1 MSRPLLLLSAG
12 LLAAGAAAAQ
22 APPRP
27 AGPQADAADSAPAAA
42 ESELLAAGARR
53 PGRFG
58 VTLDRGKPLE
68 IRADEFEAAPAESGG
83 KRFTFRKN
91 VEVTQADLRIRA
103 ERLDAHYPPK
113 AKDPERLEAVGGV
126 VVTQGD
132 REALCQRAT
141 YLRGSETLICR
152 GSAELR
158 DGRDRVRGE
167 VIEFDL
173 DAETVTVTGG
183 AELELYPRPD
193 DEAAPAGA
201 GGGR

>member
-1 MSRPLLLLSAG
+1 MSRPLLLLCAG
-12 LLAAGAAAAQ
+12 LLAAGAAAGQ
-22 APPRP
+22 APGPP
-27 AGPQADAADSAPAAA
+27 AAPEAAAADPGPAAA
-42 ESELLAAGARR
+42 ESERSAAGASR

-58 VTLDRGKPLE
+58 VTIDRRQPLE

-103 ERLDAHYPPK
+103 ERLDAHYGPK
-113 AKDPERLEAVGGV
+113 SKDPERLVAVGGV

-132 REALCQRAT
+132 REASCQRAT
-141 YLRGSETLICR
+141 YLRGTETLVCS
-152 GSAELR
+152 GAAELR

-193 DEAAPAGA
+193 DEASPTGA

>member
-1 MSRPLLLLSAG
+1 MSRPLLLLAAG
-12 LLAAGAAAAQ
+12 LLAAGAAAGQ
-22 APPRP
+22 APAPPAAPEAGAADTGP
-27 AGPQADAADSAPAAA
+27 AGA
-42 ESELLAAGARR
+42 EPELPAGARP

-58 VTLDRGKPLE
+58 VTLDRRQPLE

-103 ERLDAHYPPK
+103 DRLDAHYPPK
-113 AKDPERLEAVGGV
+113 SKDPERLEAVGGV

-132 REALCQRAT
+132 REARCQRAT
-141 YLRGSETLICR
+141 YLRGTDSLVCS

-158 DGRDRVRGE
+158 DGRDRVRGD

-173 DAETVTVTGG
+173 AAEIVTVTGG
-183 AELELYPRPD
+183 AELELFPRPD
-193 DEAAPAGA
+193 DAARPAGA